1 MASSKPGNGNGQG
14 DKRRL
19 LKFPCRYDLK
29 VVGRQSN
36 RFEALAQGIITRHV
50 EPHDLLAVNRRLSGR
65 ENYLALTFIITARSY
80 EQLDAIYR
88 SLSACDDVL
97 FSI

>member
-1 MASSKPGNGNGQG
+1 MARSKPGNGGGANDQ
-14 DKRRL
+14 RRL
-19 LKFPCRYDLK
+19 LTFPCRYDLK
-29 VVGRQSN
+29 AIGRQSN
-36 RFEALAQGIITRHV
+36 RFEALVQGILTRHV
-50 EPHDLLAVNRRLSGR
+50 EPHDLLAVTRRLSGS

-88 SLSACDDVL
+88 ALSACDDVL

>member
-1 MASSKPGNGNGQG
+1 MARSRPGNGNSDNHQ
-14 DKRRL
+14 RRL

-29 VVGRQSN
+29 VIGRRSS
-36 RFEALAQGIITRHV
+36 RFEALAQGIVTRHV
-50 EPHDLLAVNRRLSGR
+50 EPHDLLAVSSRLSGR

-80 EQLDAIYR
+80 EQLNALYR
-88 SLSACDDVL
+88 ALSDCDDVL